1 MAAFVVVF
9 AALGAAAVALP
20 SWARA
25 RRIRARLAAESP
37 TGSPSQGH
45 VHRRPPAPVPV
56 LLAGGAGAA
65 TTAAMVGPV
74 ALAVLA
80 AVALVGPVGLR
91 RRRRFAARLRRSAQ
105 LPQALERLAGALRSG
120 SSLPIALGEA
130 GRATSDPLGPEL
142 VGMAN
147 EAAQGRPMA
156 AVLDRWTQDHDDR
169 DTRLAA
175 TALALSTAVG
185 ATPARAVD
193 GVAATVRERLDLA
206 AERRA
211 LGSQARAS
219 AIVLSIAPAAFAVVL
234 GASDGAAARFLLR
247 TPSGWL
253 CLAIGLGLD
262 AGGAWWMAR
271 LTRGASP

>member
-1 MAAFVVVF
+1 MAAFVVVV
-9 AALGAAAVALP
+9 AALGAAAAALP

-25 RRIRARLAAESP
+25 RRIRARLAAQSR
-37 TGSPSQGH
+37 TGSTSEGQ
-45 VHRRPPAPVPV
+45 VRRRPPAPVPV
-56 LLAGGAGAA
+56 LVAGGAGAA
-65 TTAAMVGPV
+65 TTGAILGPI
-74 ALAVLA
+74 ALLVLA
-80 AVALVGPVGLR
+80 AGALVVPVAFR
-91 RRRRFAARLRRSAQ
+91 RRRRVAVRLRRSSQ
-105 LPQALERLAGALRSG
+105 LPQAMERLAGAIRSG
-120 SSLPIALGEA
+120 SSLPVALGEA
-130 GRATSDPLGPEL
+130 GRATSHPLGPEL

-147 EAAQGRPMA
+147 EATQGRPMA
-156 AVLDRWTQDHDDR
+156 AVLDRWTRDHDDR

-219 AIVLSIAPAAFAVVL
+219 AVVLSIAPAAFAVVL
-234 GASDGAAARFLLR
+234 GLTDGAAGRFLLE
-247 TPSGWL
+247 TPAGWL
-253 CLAIGLGLD
+253 CLAVGLGLD
-262 AGGAWWMAR
+262 AAGAWWMAR